1 MAETNKKTVAEL
13 KELYDKEG
21 KRPRKNQFSL
31 DEIEDYLISIND
43 TDWFYDEY
51 MKRVHIVDE
60 KPLPLSK
67 NDLDEM
73 RVLFLDKHFPKI
85 EFTTTKEP
93 TEKEKRELDRLK
105 RAKKASKK

>member
-1 MAETNKKTVAEL
+1 MAETNRKTLEEW

-21 KRPRKNQFSL
+21 KRPRKNQLTL
-31 DEIEDYLISIND
+31 DEIENYLISIND
-43 TDWFYDEY
+43 TEWFYEEY
-51 MKRVHIVDE
+51 MRRVHIVDG

-67 NDLDEM
+67 KDLDEM

-85 EFTTTKEP
+85 EFTTAKEL

-105 RAKKASKK
+105 RAQKASKK